1 MCIQQPQDSS
11 QRSAVTAHYNQS
23 SQAHVSSFRIKTGG
37 KKPNQPP
44 PDTSA
49 ALHPAQISARGGKW
63 GALCRGL
70 QSSGARKWWQVKVL
84 TWGLYGTCAARI
96 SVVFSR
102 GRSGRSKMLGN
113 RSTGEEGRSWTEGME
128 QRCQASVLD
137 RRWQKGWGYRL
148 RNMHYRRLEKGWRYS
163 SAKAVAALSLGAPQ
177 ANKLWDAPHQM
188 TGEEP
193 SRELQSCQYAALKSF
208 QTHQVP

>member
-1 MCIQQPQDSS
+1 MRGFM
-11 QRSAVTAHYNQS
+11 QRITKQ
-23 SQAHVSSFRIKTGG
+23 
-37 KKPNQPP
+37 
-44 PDTSA
+44 
-49 ALHPAQISARGGKW
+49 RG
-63 GALCRGL
+63 
-70 QSSGARKWWQVKVL
+70 RKWWQVKVL

>member
-1 MCIQQPQDSS
+1 MWVLLLELKLGEKNQTSLHQIPPQHS
-11 QRSAVTAHYNQS
+11 T
-23 SQAHVSSFRIKTGG
+23 
-37 KKPNQPP
+37 
-44 PDTSA
+44 
-49 ALHPAQISARGGKW
+49 LHKSLPGEENE
-63 GALCRGL
+63 
-70 QSSGARKWWQVKVL
+70 
-84 TWGLYGTCAARI
+84 GLYAEDYKAAGQKMVAGEGTHMRFVWHVCCWI

-137 RRWQKGWGYRL
+137 QRWQKGWGYRL